1 VASPNDSVR
10 VQRFFQFI
18 DSSPAAV
25 GIDRTRSDTKPS
37 PLSAH
42 LDGQLAFPIPLPSR
56 LPQTCLGC
64 IQPAYPGMTSTT
76 GSVSINTKFGR
87 TRESG
92 RFRRAVTVRSIGLSE
107 VKSSLKRLISSL
119 QNDKN
124 RNDSLAPSSQLFR
137 LRRDKQR
144 SKGLDSGCI
153 RTNDVERPAEDKFL
167 GRWTGG
173 SFAPLLANRWCPHRD
188 GAASQSS
195 SLDGATGTRL
205 GRTLR
210 R

>member
-1 VASPNDSVR
+1 MASPNDSVR

-42 LDGQLAFPIPLPSR
+42 LDGQLALPIPPPARAS
-56 LPQTCLGC
+56 QDCFGC
-64 IQPAYPGMTSTT
+64 IQPAYPDMTSPI

-107 VKSSLKRLISSL
+107 VKSSLKRLISNL

-124 RNDSLAPSSQLFR
+124 RNDSLSPSSQLFR
-137 LRRDKQR
+137 LRRD
-144 SKGLDSGCI
+144 
-153 RTNDVERPAEDKFL
+153 
-167 GRWTGG
+167 
-173 SFAPLLANRWCPHRD
+173 
-188 GAASQSS
+188 
-195 SLDGATGTRL
+195 
-205 GRTLR
+205 
-210 R
+210 